1 MGSLGAAAPKPVF
14 AYFCLAAKVGRARG
28 HEISPGRGVPETHR
42 IRGTK
47 SPLTRV
53 CQKHPVPG
61 ARNLPRQGP
70 PKRQWRDGFA
80 LCPAGIYE
88 KMLPSHRPWD
98 ESIERSILRGATQ
111 FHCAAVKKGRSL
123 PGPRCAGGAGRGVS
137 ARARGLSFPGPP
149 APLPAAAVLSAW
161 RVGRVLLSGHGAINL
176 ILYVFYRQMSRLA
189 AFYFS
194 IRFLLLTIFRQSRSP
209 RSIPRTSIS
218 AVATLEAKG
227 MLF

>member
-1 MGSLGAAAPKPVF
+1 MLTRRKEKRAPYCTSKGFLGAAAPKPVF

-70 PKRQWRDGFA
+70 PKRQWRGGFA
-80 LCPAGIYE
+80 LCPADKAAVPGQGVHE

-123 PGPRCAGGAGRGVS
+123 PGP
-137 ARARGLSFPGPP
+137 
-149 APLPAAAVLSAW
+149 
-161 RVGRVLLSGHGAINL
+161 
-176 ILYVFYRQMSRLA
+176 
-189 AFYFS
+189 
-194 IRFLLLTIFRQSRSP
+194 
-209 RSIPRTSIS
+209 
-218 AVATLEAKG
+218 
-227 MLF
+227 